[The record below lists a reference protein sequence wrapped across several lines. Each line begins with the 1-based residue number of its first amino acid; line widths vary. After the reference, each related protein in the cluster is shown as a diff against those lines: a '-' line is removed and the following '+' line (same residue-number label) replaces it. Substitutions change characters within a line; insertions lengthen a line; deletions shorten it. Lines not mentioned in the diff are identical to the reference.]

1 MDVGES
7 SEIRRHN
14 RFERFGVGPVE
25 QPDAA
30 EQANPSTMARAWE
43 LPEASRR
50 GSMTPFSPIWDEI
63 AGAKGVNRWHTSSAK
78 AKQRRLLLWMR
89 RFSQQCRT

>member
-1 MDVGES
+1 MMDAEV
-7 SEIRRHN
+7 RRNN

-30 EQANPSTMARAWE
+30 EGQPSTMARAWE

-63 AGAKGVNRWHTSSAK
+63 AGARGLTGGTLSPK
-78 AKQRRLLLWMR
+78 AKERRLSLWMR
-89 RFSQQCRT
+89 RFSQQCHT